1 MDKLV
6 TLIKQI
12 NISNFEVLCMPL
24 SDASP
29 TQLPHVIT
37 IMIFPMLIAYMLVS
51 EYNYIYVRL
60 LEKEIATYSCILAW
74 GIPWMVEPGRLQ
86 SLGS

>member
-1 MDKLV
+1 
-6 TLIKQI
+6 
-12 NISNFEVLCMPL
+12 MPL

-37 IMIFPMLIAYMLVS
+37 IMIFLVLTEYMLVS
-51 EYNYIYVRL
+51 EYNYVYVCL
-60 LEKEIATYSCILAW
+60 LEREMATYSSILVW
-74 GIPWMVEPGRLQ
+74 GIPWMEEPGGLQ

>member
-37 IMIFPMLIAYMLVS
+37 IMIFLMLIAYMLVS
-51 EYNYIYVRL
+51 EYNYIYVCL
-60 LEKEIATYSCILAW
+60 LEKEIATYSCILA
-74 GIPWMVEPGRLQ
+74 
-86 SLGS
+86 